1 MPTNESYLKLR
12 NEVLALNESAQCY
25 SFCKAINGGCCKRD
39 LRLLPED
46 RELIQ
51 EAVERGDIDQQTLD
65 RAVERAKDDELEFCP
80 FLGDQGECTIYAH
93 RPVVCIQHGN
103 GGLPKDKAT
112 TLRAIK
118 NPGNKTI
125 KFSDLEPFSCNACAE
140 HFGPGYRIPLSI
152 AGKSTAILVTIQQGQ
167 KHYGNR
173 TMNQFLIER
182 FAGK

>member
-1 MPTNESYLKLR
+1 MPTNESYIKLR

-103 GGLPKDKAT
+103 GGLPKDKAVAM
-112 TLRAIK
+112 RAVK
-118 NPGNKTI
+118 SPGKKTI
-125 KFSDLEPFSCNACAE
+125 KVADMELFSCTACAE
-140 HFGPGYRIPLSI
+140 HFSQSHRIPLSVV
-152 AGKSTAILVTIQQGQ
+152 GKSLAILLTIQDAQR
-167 KHYGNR
+167 HYEER
-173 TMNQFLIER
+173 RMNQFLIDE
-182 FAGK
+182 FSDN